1 MVDKNKDDSIDLD
14 SVILVAAL
22 AGGLAAL
29 GTAVTLLARPFLFEL
44 GKQLPL
50 PTINDIFPPEKEE

>member
-1 MVDKNKDDSIDLD
+1 MVDKTNEDSIDLD

-22 AGGLAAL
+22 AGGLAAV
-29 GTAVTLLARPFLFEL
+29 GTAVSLLARPFLVEL

-50 PTINDIFPPEKEE
+50 PTISEIFPPEKEE